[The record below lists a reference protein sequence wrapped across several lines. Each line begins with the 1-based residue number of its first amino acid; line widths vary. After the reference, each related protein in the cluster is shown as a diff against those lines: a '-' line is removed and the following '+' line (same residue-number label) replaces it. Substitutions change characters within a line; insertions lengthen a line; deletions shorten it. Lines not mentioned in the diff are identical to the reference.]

1 MVGCAV
7 APVTFFGEVK
17 SKLLDLKFKNI
28 LVARLIG
35 LHLYSG
41 FIIILVIQKNIAIGC
56 IKLSIH
62 QQIPFHQ

>member
-1 MVGCAV
+1 
-7 APVTFFGEVK
+7 
-17 SKLLDLKFKNI
+17 

-56 IKLSIH
+56 IKLSMH